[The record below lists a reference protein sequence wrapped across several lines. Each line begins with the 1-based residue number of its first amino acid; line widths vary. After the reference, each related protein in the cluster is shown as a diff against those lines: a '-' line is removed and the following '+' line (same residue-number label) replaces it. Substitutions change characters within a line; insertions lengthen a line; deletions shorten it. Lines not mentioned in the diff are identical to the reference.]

1 MALTRRD
8 KEKLRRRKR
17 SSLVFRKVYA
27 DDPKRPGRRV
37 VVGTEKF
44 SKADIKKNPK
54 SEQSKRA
61 TQFFKDRDTRID
73 NEIKAATD
81 RGNNSGGLLSGLNN
95 ATSNIGGL
103 LSSDRGNNLV
113 NNLAKISPILP
124 FPLNVIGTGYNLYN
138 LLRGNKEP
146 TETFPIPKDKPNNL
160 VRQSTFGVP
169 MDKPNDLTRYITSRK
184 PTPQELVDDV
194 RFGGRS
200 FSEPFTMAGGGSIP
214 SVFSQPVGTERIQTG
229 VQSFGGGT
237 RPSTVERQRMS
248 TGLLD
253 ILGDANI
260 GSQYQTL
267 PQPNPNQ
274 LNVFPTAVD
283 LSLLANANVG
293 SDYTTRTP
301 QDIDFRLGVSPLEY
315 SNFLGST
322 DVSDQLLA
330 ELNESGLLG
339 GFNADIN
346 RNLAPATLENPIQY
360 TLGNDAIINNASAN
374 LLGYTPGTV
383 GSSVV
388 PLQDFSY
395 RQFLDYQNSLQGLRD
410 QAAGFPNTNIN
421 ITGY

>member
-61 TQFFKDRDTRID
+61 TQFFKDRDARID
-73 NEIKAATD
+73 NQIKGITD
-81 RGNNSGGLLSGLNN
+81 RDNDRGGLLSGLSN

-146 TETFPIPKDKPNNL
+146 TETFPIPKDKPDNL

-169 MDKPNDLTRYITSRK
+169 MDKPNDLTRYITSRP

-214 SVFSQPVGTERIQTG
+214 SVFSQPVTERIQTG

-274 LNVFPTAVD
+274 LNVFPRAVD
-283 LSLLANANVG
+283 LSLLADANVG

-315 SNFLGST
+315 SNLLGST

-330 ELNESGLLG
+330 ELNKSGLLG

-346 RNLAPATLENPIQY
+346 RNLAPATLENEFQY
-360 TLGNDAIINNASAN
+360 TLGADPIINNASAN

-383 GSSVV
+383 GSAVV

-395 RQFLDYQNSLQGLRD
+395 RQYLDYQNSLQDLRD
-410 QAAGFPNTNIN
+410 RAAGFPNTNIN

>member
-1 MALTRRD
+1 
-8 KEKLRRRKR
+8 
-17 SSLVFRKVYA
+17 
-27 DDPKRPGRRV
+27 
-37 VVGTEKF
+37 
-44 SKADIKKNPK
+44 
-54 SEQSKRA
+54 
-61 TQFFKDRDTRID
+61 
-73 NEIKAATD
+73 
-81 RGNNSGGLLSGLNN
+81 
-95 ATSNIGGL
+95 
-103 LSSDRGNNLV
+103 
-113 NNLAKISPILP
+113 
-124 FPLNVIGTGYNLYN
+124 
-138 LLRGNKEP
+138 
-146 TETFPIPKDKPNNL
+146 
-160 VRQSTFGVP
+160 
-169 MDKPNDLTRYITSRK
+169 
-184 PTPQELVDDV
+184 
-194 RFGGRS
+194 
-200 FSEPFTMAGGGSIP
+200 
-214 SVFSQPVGTERIQTG
+214 
-229 VQSFGGGT
+229 
-237 RPSTVERQRMS
+237 MS

-267 PQPNPNQ
+267 PQPDPNQ

-374 LLGYTPGTV
+374 LLGYTPSTV

-395 RQFLDYQNSLQGLRD
+395 RQLLDYKNSLQGLRD